1 MKNFSTG
8 NTRCDGLRGS
18 SERDGWELG
27 LCDRIIAVELCD
39 CNAGWDWYSFGNWI
53 AWKKGVGWLVRS
65 MDFLIFRGI
74 LLKFDN
80 YLFSLRWNSEINH
93 FFLSNFYK
101 LINFLLY
108 SRIQWSFVLFFIS
121 VFQSNLLNDI
131 PIFPLILFYVFQKS
145 SNSIT
150 KFEIQT

>member
-8 NTRCDGLRGS
+8 NTRWDGLRGS

-93 FFLSNFYK
+93 F
-101 LINFLLY
+101 
-108 SRIQWSFVLFFIS
+108 RIFTNWSTFFSILEFNDHLFFFLFLYFNRIS
-121 VFQSNLLNDI
+121 LMISQYFHCSSSTFFKNLLI
-131 PIFPLILFYVFQKS
+131 P
-145 SNSIT
+145 
-150 KFEIQT
+150 